1 MISVVGI
8 KKSVKSGN
16 ALSAGIEYKGD
27 KYTLAEDINDPC
39 LVDADC
45 FIQTNLLKPKFY
57 SNGKNEPYEYILNSK
72 KPFLVLESPVFRKH
86 AEYRRLGWW
95 SYKWGDANFN
105 NINSSSDRWN
115 KFQKTTNLTIKPW
128 RSSGDYIL
136 IMGQKEGDS
145 SLSELYKKFNSFAG
159 WVDDI
164 VHTIQKHTDRK
175 IVIRPHIRNSRHG
188 LDEAHRIAAKH
199 KNVFVSENMMVNNG
213 TQGGE
218 GLQRDLDG
226 AYCVVTYNSLSAVE
240 AICEGIPTFALNN
253 GSMIWP
259 IAHKDLSKIENLDRT
274 VDITQWCN
282 DVAYTQWSGKEFKSG
297 EAWAHLRP
305 VYFK

>member
-16 ALSAGIEYKGD
+16 ALSAGIEHIGD

-45 FIQTNLLKPKFY
+45 FVQTNLLKPKFY
-57 SNGKNEPYEYILNSK
+57 ANGKNEPYEYILNTK

-86 AEYRRLGWW
+86 IEYRRLGWW
-95 SYKWGDANFN
+95 SYKWSDANFN
-105 NINSSSDRWN
+105 NHNSPPDRWK
-115 KFQKTTNLTIKPW
+115 KFQQATNLQFKPW
-128 RSSGDYIL
+128 RSTGEYIL

-145 SLSELYKKFNSFAG
+145 SLSELYKKYKNFAD

-164 VHTIQKHTDRK
+164 IKEIRKYSDRK
-175 IVIRPHIRNSRHG
+175 IVIRPHIRNSKHG
-188 LDEAHRIAAKH
+188 LTEAQRIAK
-199 KNVFVSENMMVNNG
+199 KYKTVFVSENLTSNNG
-213 TQGGE
+213 VQGGE
-218 GLQRDLDG
+218 GLQKDLDG
-226 AYCVVTYNSLSAVE
+226 AYCVVTYNSLSSVE
-240 AICEGIPTFALNN
+240 AVCEGIPTFALDN

-259 IAHKDLSKIENLDRT
+259 IAHKNLNQIENLDRSI
-274 VDITQWCN
+274 DITQWCN
-282 DVAYTQWSGKEFKSG
+282 DVAYTQWTGKEFKSG